1 VTVEQIVREH
11 WKEYGRNYY
20 RRYDY
25 ENLPTEDAA
34 KVFAQIE
41 SQFGVFEGEA
51 EGNTSVN
58 FEYTDPVDGSVSK
71 NQGYIF
77 KYADGSRF
85 VFRKSGTG
93 SSGATIRVYLEK
105 YSDNVELDVTEALK
119 EISDRA
125 LALCQLENLTG
136 RKEPTVIT

>member
-1 VTVEQIVREH
+1 MAAKNTDAGAPLVTVEQIVREH

-58 FEYTDPVDGSVSK
+58 FEYLLT
-71 NQGYIF
+71 
-77 KYADGSRF
+77 
-85 VFRKSGTG
+85 
-93 SSGATIRVYLEK
+93 
-105 YSDNVELDVTEALK
+105 
-119 EISDRA
+119 
-125 LALCQLENLTG
+125 LCY
-136 RKEPTVIT
+136 